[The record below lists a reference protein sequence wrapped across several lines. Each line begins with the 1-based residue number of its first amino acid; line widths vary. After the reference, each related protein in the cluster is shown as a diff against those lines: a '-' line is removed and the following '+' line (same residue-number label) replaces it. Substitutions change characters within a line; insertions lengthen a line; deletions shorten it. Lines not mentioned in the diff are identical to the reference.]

1 MGFLQCLEPIL
12 LSWKGKTFWWY
23 YFFFLSK
30 KQASK
35 QKNTPKQQQ
44 QTNPKNSSPKI
55 LKLLFCIF
63 RSFSSS
69 LSSCTH
75 SDCLLS
81 VTEIF
86 LFSEY
91 ESILLVVQPMTIW
104 RTYTDIRVYRKV
116 CISYYATWLRKR
128 STSCQKQI
136 RSCLRLKLELLAAV
150 NLHHCSRPGC
160 LQHLWVLH
168 WFQCGMERAFPKR
181 LKSSLY

>member
-44 QTNPKNSSPKI
+44 TNPKNNSPKI

-63 RSFSSS
+63 SFSSS